1 VLTIH
6 VSFKQT
12 KLISNFESEINAK
25 EIDIELI
32 QKQMTGQVEKR
43 PESVPRGYS
52 TVRSLKNS

>member
-1 VLTIH
+1 MFLLI
-6 VSFKQT
+6 KQRT
-12 KLISNFESEINAK
+12 LITNFESEINVI
-25 EIDIELI
+25 ETDIELI